1 MQLFI
6 FVFCIN
12 LHISL
17 KATVRA
23 LSCLGSITHC
33 SFQLVA
39 FKCWAGASERS
50 FAPANGPVP
59 WLFQPQNRNEGAR
72 GHKTA

>member
-1 MQLFI
+1 MQIFI

-23 LSCLGSITHC
+23 LSCRGSITRG
-33 SFQLVA
+33 SSQLMECEA
-39 FKCWAGASERS
+39 AERS
-50 FAPANGPVP
+50 FAPSNSPIL
-59 WLFQPQNRNEGAR
+59 WLFRPKIPAR
-72 GHKTA
+72 ERVDTDHVVTL